1 MKLPQSKAASSI
13 IASKANNLR
22 LIIPSI
28 RYRNNAI
35 VCVVIQ
41 VSRTLFRIDSL
52 LQYGQQILATILLLL
67 HALIWIVDEPL
78 LKFSLTFILYGLFLL
93 WQPLWSKQEKMRR
106 VPVVVLALV
115 FVLLAYRFPNESLV
129 FFALILSG
137 LIGSRL
143 LGQTAFRSFDLLA
156 LLIITLEMAVGLVP
170 DTFPQITLPVL
181 FAEYMQTVILIP
193 VMLFYF
199 APNPDHQKQERS
211 QVDLMHGLLAATLL
225 FIVLL
230 GGIVINLLYG
240 VEYIDG
246 LLLSVFIV
254 STLTIGISWFWNP
267 GVGYSGIGVLWN
279 RYAMTIGGPFETWIK
294 TLTTLIEERYLTPT
308 DYLEA
313 ACEHLVENDWLN
325 SIEWHFE
332 DFKISVGDK
341 SGTRLEHRLDDKLT
355 VILHFKADPGS
366 ALEQHTIL
374 LIRMAYQF
382 YLAKLNQEK
391 MRAQEHF
398 ATIHHTG
405 ARLTH
410 DVKNILQSIRTSLEI
425 LDMDKDTPGSQ
436 KLLQSN
442 LTQIGQRLQ
451 STLDKLRTPRLNTQ
465 INLVDCRQWMERI
478 EKRHNANTRILFDN
492 DIENNLVVPVD
503 LFDSVA
509 ENLIN
514 NALKKSA
521 SGRLELRLMSSN
533 EIILLSVCDD
543 GDAISADIESNL
555 FTKPVSSG
563 SGMGIGLYQSAIMA
577 QAFNYELELSQNKH
591 GRVCFNL
598 FQHLSD

>member
-1 MKLPQSKAASSI
+1 L
-13 IASKANNLR
+13 L
-22 LIIPSI
+22 
-28 RYRNNAI
+28 
-35 VCVVIQ
+35 
-41 VSRTLFRIDSL
+41 RIDSL

-67 HALIWIVDEPL
+67 HTLIWEVDEPL

-93 WQPLWSKQEKMRR
+93 WQPLWNKRSNVRHG
-106 VPVVVLALV
+106 PVAVIAIVS
-115 FVLLAYRFPNESLV
+115 VLLAYSYPNESLV
-129 FFALILSG
+129 FFALIVSG

-143 LGQTAFRSFDLLA
+143 LSQTAFRAFDLLA

-170 DTFPQITLPVL
+170 DTFPQIEIPPLFASYMQSVILVPVL
-181 FAEYMQTVILIP
+181 
-193 VMLFYF
+193 LFYF
-199 APNPDHQKQERS
+199 APNPAHRPQGSS
-211 QVDLMHGLLAATLL
+211 QVDLVHGLLAATMI

-240 VEYIDG
+240 VDYIDG
-246 LLLSVFIV
+246 LLLTVFIV
-254 STLTIGISWFWNP
+254 VTLTFGISWFWNP

-279 RYAMTIGGPFETWIK
+279 RYAMTIGGPFENWIN
-294 TLTTLIEERYLTPT
+294 TLTTLIEERYLTPG

-325 SIEWHFE
+325 AIEWRFE
-332 DFKISVGDK
+332 NHRVTVGNKI
-341 SGTRLEHRLDDKLT
+341 GTRLQHRLDDKLS
-355 VILHFKADPGS
+355 VVLYFKADPGT

-410 DVKNILQSIRTSLEI
+410 DVKNILQSINTSLEI
-425 LDMDKDTPGSQ
+425 LDSANDTAESQ

-442 LTQIGQRLQ
+442 LRQISSRLE
-451 STLDKLRTPRLNTQ
+451 SSLEKLRAPKLNTH
-465 INLVDCRQWMERI
+465 ISLVDCSKWLERI
-478 EKRHNANTRILFDN
+478 EKQHNTNTRIVFSS
-492 DIENNLVVPVD
+492 DIENDLVLPVD

-509 ENLIN
+509 DNLIN
-514 NALKKSA
+514 NALKKPST
-521 SGRLELRLMSSN
+521 SRIELRLLSSDDM
-533 EIILLSVCDD
+533 ILLSVCDD
-543 GDAISADIESNL
+543 GDAISAEIEQSL
-555 FTKPVSSG
+555 FTRPVSSG

-577 QAFNYELELSQNKH
+577 HAFNYELELSQNER

-598 FQHLSD
+598 FQQLAD

>member
-1 MKLPQSKAASSI
+1 M
-13 IASKANNLR
+13 
-22 LIIPSI
+22 
-28 RYRNNAI
+28 
-35 VCVVIQ
+35 
-41 VSRTLFRIDSL
+41 FRIDSL
-52 LQYGQQILATILLLL
+52 LQYGQQILATILLVL

-106 VPVVVLALV
+106 GPVVMAALV

-143 LGQTAFRSFDLLA
+143 LSQTAFRSFDLLA
-156 LLIITLEMAVGLVP
+156 LLIIMLEMAVGLVP
-170 DTFPQITLPVL
+170 GTFEQIHLPAL
-181 FAEYMQTVILIP
+181 FGNYMQIVILVPIL
-193 VMLFYF
+193 LFYF
-199 APNPDHQKQERS
+199 APNPDHQKQGRS
-211 QVDLMHGLLAATLL
+211 QVDLMHGLLATTLL

-240 VEYIDG
+240 VDYIDG
-246 LLLSVFIV
+246 LLLTVFIV
-254 STLTIGISWFWNP
+254 ATLTIGISWFWNP

-279 RYAMTIGGPFETWIK
+279 RYAMTIGGPFETWIN
-294 TLTTLIEERYLTPT
+294 TLTTLIEEHYLSPA

-313 ACEHLVENDWLN
+313 VCDHLVDNDWLN
-325 SIEWHFE
+325 AIEWHFE
-332 DFKISVGDK
+332 NSKIGVGNRI
-341 SGTRLEHRLDDKLT
+341 GTRFRHRLDDKLT
-355 VILHFKADPGS
+355 VVLYFKADPGT
-366 ALEQHTIL
+366 ALTQHTIL

-391 MRAQEHF
+391 VRAQEHF

-410 DVKNILQSIRTSLEI
+410 DVKNILQSIKTSLDI
-425 LDMDKDTPGSQ
+425 LEMDKDTPASQ
-436 KLLQSN
+436 KLLESN
-442 LTQIGQRLQ
+442 LKQIGARLQ
-451 STLDKLRTPRLNTQ
+451 NTLDKLRAPQLNTH
-465 INLVDCRQWMERI
+465 NSLVDCHKWMERLQ
-478 EKRHNANTRILFDN
+478 KQHSTNTRISLHS

-514 NALKKSA
+514 NALKKPSA
-521 SGRLELRLMSSN
+521 TAIELRLLSSN
-533 EIILLSVCDD
+533 DTILLSVCDD
-543 GDAISADIESNL
+543 GEPISPDIENNL
-555 FTKPVSSG
+555 FSKPVSSG

-577 QAFNYELELSQNKH
+577 RAFNFELVLSQNEH

-598 FQHLSD
+598 YQHLGD

>member
-1 MKLPQSKAASSI
+1 MFK
-13 IASKANNLR
+13 
-22 LIIPSI
+22 
-28 RYRNNAI
+28 
-35 VCVVIQ
+35 
-41 VSRTLFRIDSL
+41 IDSL

-93 WQPLWSKQEKMRR
+93 WQPLWSKQAR
-106 VPVVVLALV
+106 VRPGPVIVVTLV

-143 LGQTAFRSFDLLA
+143 LSQTAFRSFDLLA

-170 DTFPQITLPVL
+170 DTFEQIRLPAL
-181 FAEYMQTVILIP
+181 FGGYMQTVILVP
-193 VMLFYF
+193 VLLFYL
-199 APNPDHQKQERS
+199 APNPDHQTQGRS

-240 VEYIDG
+240 VDYIDG
-246 LLLSVFIV
+246 LLLTVFIV
-254 STLTIGISWFWNP
+254 ATLTIGISWFWNP

-279 RYAMTIGGPFETWIK
+279 RYAMTIGGPFETWIN
-294 TLTTLIEERYLTPT
+294 TLTTLIEEQYLTPA

-325 SIEWHFE
+325 SIEWQFE
-332 DFKISVGDK
+332 TFKIAVGERT
-341 SGTRLEHRLDDKLT
+341 GTRLKHQLDDKIAVVLY
-355 VILHFKADPGS
+355 FKADPGT

-410 DVKNILQSIRTSLEI
+410 DVKNILQSIKTSLNI
-425 LDMDKDTPGSQ
+425 IDMDQDTPATQ

-442 LTQIGQRLQ
+442 LRQIGQRLQ
-451 STLDKLRTPRLNTQ
+451 NTLEKLRAPRLNTQ
-465 INLVDCRQWMERI
+465 IKLVDCEKWMQRI
-478 EKRHNANTRILFDN
+478 REQHIANTRMFFDS
-492 DIENNLVVPVD
+492 DIGNNLVIPVD

-514 NALKKSA
+514 NALKKVSVEQVEVRMLC
-521 SGRLELRLMSSN
+521 SKD
-533 EIILLSVCDD
+533 IILLSVCDN
-543 GDAISADIESNL
+543 GEAISAEIEGNL
-555 FTKPVSSG
+555 FTRPVSSG

-577 QAFNYELELSQNKH
+577 HAFNYELELSQNEA

-598 FQHLSD
+598 VQHLSD

>member
-1 MKLPQSKAASSI
+1 MFK
-13 IASKANNLR
+13 
-22 LIIPSI
+22 
-28 RYRNNAI
+28 
-35 VCVVIQ
+35 
-41 VSRTLFRIDSL
+41 IDSF

-93 WQPLWSKQEKMRR
+93 WQPLWSKQASVRQG
-106 VPVVVLALV
+106 PVIGVALV
-115 FVLLAYRFPNESLV
+115 FVLLAYHFPNESLV

-143 LGQTAFRSFDLLA
+143 LSQTAFRSFDLLA

-170 DTFPQITLPVL
+170 DTFVQIRLPTN
-181 FAEYMQTVILIP
+181 FGDYMQTVILVPI
-193 VMLFYF
+193 LIFYF
-199 APNPDHQKQERS
+199 APNPDHQHQGRS

-246 LLLSVFIV
+246 LLLTVFIV
-254 STLTIGISWFWNP
+254 ATLTIGISWFWNP

-279 RYAMTIGGPFETWIK
+279 RYAMTIGGPFETWIN
-294 TLTTLIEERYLTPT
+294 TLTTLIEEHYLTPA

-325 SIEWHFE
+325 SIEWHF
-332 DFKISVGDK
+332 DNYKVGVGDK
-341 SGTRLEHRLDDKLT
+341 VGTRLEHKLDDKLT
-355 VILHFKADPGS
+355 VVLYFKADPGT

-410 DVKNILQSIRTSLEI
+410 DVKNILQSIKTSLEI
-425 LDMDKDTPGSQ
+425 IDMERDTPETQ

-442 LTQIGQRLQ
+442 LEQIGQRLQ
-451 STLDKLRTPRLNTQ
+451 STLEKLRAPRLNTH
-465 INLVDCRQWMERI
+465 ISLVDCDQWIERI
-478 EKRHNANTRILFDN
+478 ARQHNTNTRIKFDS
-492 DIENNLVVPVD
+492 DIDNNLVLPVD

-509 ENLIN
+509 DNLIN
-514 NALKKSA
+514 NALKKSSLA
-521 SGRLELRLMSSN
+521 RVEVRLLSSDDV
-533 EIILLSVCDD
+533 ILLSVCDD
-543 GDAISADIESNL
+543 GEAIAAEIESSL

-577 QAFNYELELSQNKH
+577 HAFNYELELSQNESGK
-591 GRVCFNL
+591 VCFNL

>member
-1 MKLPQSKAASSI
+1 ML
-13 IASKANNLR
+13 
-22 LIIPSI
+22 
-28 RYRNNAI
+28 
-35 VCVVIQ
+35 
-41 VSRTLFRIDSL
+41 RIDSL

-67 HALIWIVDEPL
+67 HALIWMVDEPL

-93 WQPLWSKQEKMRR
+93 WQPLWSKQAKVKRA
-106 VPVVVLALV
+106 PVMILALI
-115 FVLLAYRFPNESLV
+115 FLLLAYRFPNESLV
-129 FFALILSG
+129 FFALMLSG

-143 LGQTAFRSFDLLA
+143 LSQTAFRSFDLLA
-156 LLIITLEMAVGLVP
+156 LLIIMLEMAVGLVP
-170 DTFPQITLPVL
+170 DTFAQIQLPAL
-181 FAEYMQTVILIP
+181 FGEYMQTIIL
-193 VMLFYF
+193 VLVLLFYF
-199 APNPDHQKQERS
+199 APNPDHQKQQRS

-240 VEYIDG
+240 VDYIDG
-246 LLLSVFIV
+246 LLLTVFLV
-254 STLTIGISWFWNP
+254 ATLTIGISWFWNP
-267 GVGYSGIGVLWN
+267 GIGYSGIGVLWN
-279 RYAMTIGGPFETWIK
+279 RYAMTIGGPFETWIN
-294 TLTTLIEERYLTPT
+294 TLTTLIEEHYLTPS

-313 ACEHLVENDWLN
+313 ACEHLVENDWIN

-332 DFKISVGDK
+332 GFKISVGDK
-341 SGTRLEHRLDDKLT
+341 IGTRLEHRLDDKLT
-355 VILHFKADPGS
+355 VMIYFKADPGN

-410 DVKNILQSIRTSLEI
+410 DVKNILQSIKTSLEI
-425 LDMDKDTPGSQ
+425 LDMDKESPESR
-436 KLLQSN
+436 KLLESN
-442 LTQIGQRLQ
+442 LRQIGLRLQ
-451 STLDKLRTPRLNTQ
+451 STLEKLNAPRLNTQ
-465 INLVDCRQWMERI
+465 INMVDCRKWVKRL
-478 EKRHNANTRILFDN
+478 EKQHNANSRILFEN
-492 DIENNLVVPVD
+492 DIENNLAVPVD
-503 LFDSVA
+503 LFDTVA

-521 SGRLELRLMSSN
+521 SGRLELRLMSNN

-543 GDAISADIESNL
+543 GDAISADIESSL

-577 QAFNYELELSQNKH
+577 QAFNYELELSQNEH

-598 FQHLSD
+598 FQHLSE

>member
-1 MKLPQSKAASSI
+1 LK
-13 IASKANNLR
+13 
-22 LIIPSI
+22 
-28 RYRNNAI
+28 
-35 VCVVIQ
+35 
-41 VSRTLFRIDSL
+41 RIDSF
-52 LQYGQQILATILLLL
+52 LQYGQQILATILLLC
-67 HALIWIVDEPL
+67 HVLIWIVDDPL

-93 WQPLWSKQEKMRR
+93 WQPLWSKQEKLRR
-106 VPVVVLALV
+106 GPVVVSAIVLL
-115 FVLLAYRFPNESLV
+115 LLAYSFPNESLV
-129 FFALILSG
+129 FFNLMLSG

-143 LGQTAFRSFDLLA
+143 LSQTAFRSFDLLA
-156 LLIITLEMAVGLVP
+156 LIIIMLQMAVGLVP
-170 DTFPQITLPVL
+170 NTFEEIQLPAQFGDYMQAVILVPVL
-181 FAEYMQTVILIP
+181 
-193 VMLFYF
+193 LFYF
-199 APNPDHQKQERS
+199 APNPDHQKQGRS

-240 VEYIDG
+240 VDYIDG
-246 LLLSVFIV
+246 LLLTVFIV
-254 STLTIGISWFWNP
+254 ATLTIGISWFWNP

-279 RYAMTIGGPFETWIK
+279 RYAMTIGGPFETWIN
-294 TLTTLIEERYLTPT
+294 TLTTLIEEHYLTPA

-313 ACEHLVENDWLN
+313 VCEHLVENDWLN

-332 DFKISVGDK
+332 NSKISIGDK
-341 SGTRLEHRLDDKLT
+341 IGTRLEHQLDDKLT
-355 VILHFKADPGS
+355 VVLYFKADPGT

-391 MRAQEHF
+391 VRAQEHF

-410 DVKNILQSIRTSLEI
+410 DVKNILQSIKASLDI
-425 LDMDKDTPGSQ
+425 LDMEKDSPDTQ

-442 LTQIGQRLQ
+442 LQQIGSRLQ
-451 STLDKLRTPRLNTQ
+451 STLQKLRAPKLDTQ
-465 INLVDCRQWMERI
+465 INLVDCDNWIQRI
-478 EKRHNANTRILFDN
+478 GEQHGANTRVFIDS

-514 NALKKSA
+514 NALTKTSA
-521 SGRLELRLMSSN
+521 TRIEVRLLSSN
-533 EIILLSVCDD
+533 EVNLLSVCDD
-543 GDAISADIESNL
+543 GDAIAAEIESSL
-555 FTKPVSSG
+555 FTRPVSSG

-577 QAFNYELELSQNKH
+577 HAFNYKLELSQNEH

-598 FQHLSD
+598 FQHLGE